1 MAFFGPPWLKKNI
14 TYLLF
19 YKKTA
24 GSDRKGA
31 EREYELAGRSK
42 WVKVSRDSTLADLVK
57 IEDHIVGGF
66 PGTQLTCV
74 TSTKVQILTHLR
86 SSSACCG
93 REQHF

>member
-1 MAFFGPPWLKKNI
+1 VHGFSPPLVKQNI
-14 TYLLF
+14 TYLT
-19 YKKTA
+19 KKTA

-86 SSSACCG
+86 SSTACCG
-93 REQHF
+93 REQRF